1 MDPTCEIPKG
11 RHLAPHE
18 FPDPAIDA
26 APTAEPQTAVLAGG
40 CFWCVEA
47 VFKEIDGVLEVT
59 SGYSGGTSQTADYE
73 TVCSGRTNHAE
84 AVEVRFD
91 PNRVSYGQLLKV
103 FFSVAHDPTQ
113 LNRQGA
119 DQGRQYR
126 SAVFYADE
134 EQKRVAEAYIQQ
146 LNAAGAYD
154 SPVVTEVAP
163 LEAFYQ
169 AEAYH
174 QDYAERHPM
183 QPYVMF
189 AQGGQ
194 AAQALRGPPEGVTL
208 VHVREAGPKA
218 SSVPPGEV
226 FSGDQRAAAPERRH
240 APQATVRVA
249 DIGATHVAAELARR
263 ARGAGAA
270 AGLDEQGGR
279 RQVAGRLGLPAR
291 ESGQELRGRGIGHR
305 GRRRLRHGLRERD
318 ESEKGEEDENGLLHR
333 IISL

>member
-1 MDPTCEIPKG
+1 MDPTCEIPKA

-18 FPDPAIDA
+18 FPDPALDA

-84 AVEVRFD
+84 AIEVRFD
-91 PNRVSYGQLLKV
+91 PRRVSYGQLLKL

-126 SAVFYADE
+126 SAIFYTDE

-154 SPVVTEVAP
+154 KPIVTEVAP

-183 QPYVMF
+183 QPYIMF
-189 AQGGQ
+189 TSSPKVAK
-194 AAQALRGPPEGVTL
+194 LRKHFADRL
-208 VHVREAGPKA
+208 KA
-218 SSVPPGEV
+218 
-226 FSGDQRAAAPERRH
+226 
-240 APQATVRVA
+240 
-249 DIGATHVAAELARR
+249 
-263 ARGAGAA
+263 
-270 AGLDEQGGR
+270 
-279 RQVAGRLGLPAR
+279 
-291 ESGQELRGRGIGHR
+291 
-305 GRRRLRHGLRERD
+305 
-318 ESEKGEEDENGLLHR
+318 
-333 IISL
+333 

>member
-84 AVEVRFD
+84 AIEVRFD
-91 PNRVSYGQLLKV
+91 PHRVSYGQLLKV

-126 SAVFYADE
+126 SAVFYTDE

-189 AQGGQ
+189 TSAPKV
-194 AAQALRGPPEGVTL
+194 AKLRKHFADRL
-208 VHVREAGPKA
+208 KA
-218 SSVPPGEV
+218 
-226 FSGDQRAAAPERRH
+226 
-240 APQATVRVA
+240 
-249 DIGATHVAAELARR
+249 
-263 ARGAGAA
+263 
-270 AGLDEQGGR
+270 
-279 RQVAGRLGLPAR
+279 
-291 ESGQELRGRGIGHR
+291 
-305 GRRRLRHGLRERD
+305 
-318 ESEKGEEDENGLLHR
+318 
-333 IISL
+333 

>member
-47 VFKEIDGVLEVT
+47 VFKEVEGVLEVT

-84 AVEVRFD
+84 AIEVRFD
-91 PNRVSYGQLLKV
+91 PRRVSYGQLLKV

-126 SAVFYADE
+126 SAIFYTDE

-154 SPVVTEVAP
+154 SPIVTEVAP

-189 AQGGQ
+189 TSTPKVAK
-194 AAQALRGPPEGVTL
+194 LRKHFADRL
-208 VHVREAGPKA
+208 KA
-218 SSVPPGEV
+218 
-226 FSGDQRAAAPERRH
+226 
-240 APQATVRVA
+240 
-249 DIGATHVAAELARR
+249 
-263 ARGAGAA
+263 
-270 AGLDEQGGR
+270 
-279 RQVAGRLGLPAR
+279 
-291 ESGQELRGRGIGHR
+291 
-305 GRRRLRHGLRERD
+305 
-318 ESEKGEEDENGLLHR
+318 
-333 IISL
+333 

>member
-1 MDPTCEIPKG
+1 MDQTCEIPKG

-47 VFKEIDGVLEVT
+47 VFKEIEGVLEVT

-73 TVCSGRTNHAE
+73 AVCSGRSNHAE
-84 AVEVRFD
+84 AIEVRFD
-91 PNRVSYGQLLKV
+91 SNRVSYGQLLKL

-126 SAVFYADE
+126 SAVFYAGE

-146 LNAAGAYD
+146 LNAAGAYEK
-154 SPVVTEVAP
+154 PIVTEVAP
-163 LEAFYQ
+163 MEAFYQ

-189 AQGGQ
+189 
-194 AAQALRGPPEGVTL
+194 T
-208 VHVREAGPKA
+208 
-218 SSVPPGEV
+218 
-226 FSGDQRAAAPERRH
+226 AAPKVSKLRKH
-240 APQATVRVA
+240 FA
-249 DIGATHVAAELARR
+249 D
-263 ARGAGAA
+263 
-270 AGLDEQGGR
+270 
-279 RQVAGRLGLPAR
+279 RLKA
-291 ESGQELRGRGIGHR
+291 
-305 GRRRLRHGLRERD
+305 
-318 ESEKGEEDENGLLHR
+318 
-333 IISL
+333 